1 MTETIPRLRD
11 ADAAADSVTESSPA
25 LICSPMRIEARAVRR
40 GLGGDGASSPPVSG
54 GVSGVVPPGRQ

>member
-40 GLGGDGASSPPVSG
+40 GLGDGRAAVSG